1 MFTADQLVAHLVG
14 DFMLQNDWMAREK
27 YKKSLACLV
36 HVIVY
41 SLPFLFITTNPLTL
55 GVIAGT
61 HFIIDRWRINRP
73 LIWLRNVFDKNRKP
87 WSECSATGFNQDL
100 PEHMARLLYIAFDS
114 TLHILI
120 NGVAIYYL
128 H

>member
-27 YKKSLACLV
+27 NHKSLACFV

-41 SLPFLFITTNPLTL
+41 TLPFLFITTNPATL
-55 GVIAGT
+55 LVIAGT
-61 HFIIDRWRINRP
+61 HFIIDRWRINRF
-73 LIWLRNVFDKNRKP
+73 LIWSRNLFFPGRRP
-87 WSECSATGFNQDL
+87 WSECSETGFNQEL
-100 PEHMARLLYIAFDS
+100 PLHLARLLYIAFDS
-114 TLHILI
+114 ALHILI
-120 NGVAIYYL
+120 NGLAIYYL